1 MQIITIYHNPKCS
14 KSMQTLELIKEKG
27 FNLVIIEYLKTSL
40 NANQLKALRSHFT
53 LDEFVRTNESIFTE
67 LGLTLNN
74 EEQLMEAIVKHPI
87 LMQRPIVIYKD
98 RAIIGRPPE
107 KVLELFE

>member
-1 MQIITIYHNPKCS
+1 
-14 KSMQTLELIKEKG
+14 MQTLELIKEKG
-27 FNLVIIEYLKTSL
+27 FNPVIIEYLKTSL
-40 NANQLKALRSHFT
+40 NTNQLKALRSHFT